1 MTPVYPDAHGWREL
15 ADACLRSLQWEEDET
30 PEDEPT
36 RAGLGDEDAPASGAV
51 EDAVTVTAGD
61 RDNE

>member
-1 MTPVYPDAHGWREL
+1 MTPVYPDESGWREL

-36 RAGLGDEDAPASGAV
+36 SAGLGDEEAPTSEAV
-51 EDAVTVTAGD
+51 EG
-61 RDNE
+61 EE

>member
-1 MTPVYPDAHGWREL
+1 MTPVYVYPDESGWREL

-36 RAGLGDEDAPASGAV
+36 SAGLGDEEAPTSEAV
-51 EDAVTVTAGD
+51 EG
-61 RDNE
+61 EE